1 MFINNWENNCSPLFY
16 MLRLINAISP
26 CLLNNNWEM
35 AKNDQDRLVP
45 FIDCFLG
52 FLPVCVS
59 DPPSER
65 LYKDFPGTFFKYVPV
80 SRNTWECDQQQASME
95 VIAHDLVVLMVF
107 QCFSWDDEMEQNA
120 SGMG

>member
-35 AKNDQDRLVP
+35 AKNDQDRFVP
-45 FIDCFLG
+45 LT
-52 FLPVCVS
+52 VS
-59 DPPSER
+59 SASCRCACLTR
-65 LYKDFPGTFFKYVPV
+65 LLKDFYKDFRGTFFKYVPV

-95 VIAHDLVVLMVF
+95 VIAHDLLVLMVF

>member
-1 MFINNWENNCSPLFY
+1 MTKTDWSHSLTVSSASCRCACLT
-16 MLRLINAISP
+16 RL
-26 CLLNNNWEM
+26 L
-35 AKNDQDRLVP
+35 KD
-45 FIDCFLG
+45 F
-52 FLPVCVS
+52 
-59 DPPSER
+59 
-65 LYKDFPGTFFKYVPV
+65 YKDFRGTFFKYVPV